1 MDGTFSSIS
10 APVLFGQILVGLIN
24 GAFYA
29 VMCLGLSLV
38 FGMLRIINFAHGAQY
53 MLGAVCAYI
62 LLARLGIGYW
72 GALILAP
79 ALVAAVGM
87 VIERTLLRRLTG
99 TDPLYGLLMTFGL
112 ALISESAVLHW
123 LGATALPYPVPDAL
137 KGGIK
142 LSFMFLP
149 TYRAWVVC
157 VSLVLCVAVWFAL
170 ERTRLGSYLRAATEN
185 PVLVQNFGLNVPL
198 MLTLTYGA
206 GAGLAA
212 LAGVLA
218 APIYGVSFSMGSGLL
233 ITVFAAIVIGGM
245 NSILGATLS
254 GLALGL
260 IEGLTKVFYPPAS
273 SVIVF
278 VVMIL
283 VLTLRPQG
291 LFGRQE

>member
-1 MDGTFSSIS
+1 MDGIFTSLSM
-10 APVLFGQILVGLIN
+10 PVLFGQVLVGLIN

-53 MLGAVCAYI
+53 MLGAVLAYF
-62 LLARLGIGYW
+62 LLTRLGIGYW
-72 GALILAP
+72 GAMIIAP

-87 VIERTLLRRLTG
+87 VIERLLLRRLTG

-112 ALISESAVLHW
+112 ALIAESAILHW
-123 LGATALPYPVPDAL
+123 LGATAIPYPMPDSL
-137 KGGIK
+137 KGGTK

-157 VSLVLCVAVWFAL
+157 VSLVLCVAVWLAL
-170 ERTRLGSYLRAATEN
+170 ERTRLGSYLRAATDN

-245 NSILGATLS
+245 NSILGATVS

-260 IEGLTKVFYPPAS
+260 IEGLTKVLYPPAS

-283 VLTLRPQG
+283 VLTVRPQG

>member
-1 MDGTFSSIS
+1 MDGIFTSIS
-10 APVLFGQILVGLIN
+10 TPVLFGQILVGLIN

-53 MLGAVCAYI
+53 MLGAFLAHF
-62 LLARLGIGYW
+62 LLTRLGIGYW
-72 GALILAP
+72 GALIIAP
-79 ALVAAVGM
+79 ALVAAAGM

-99 TDPLYGLLMTFGL
+99 TDPLYGLLLTFGL
-112 ALISESAVLHW
+112 ALIAESAVLHW
-123 LGATALPYPVPDAL
+123 LGSTALPYPVPDSL
-137 KGGIK
+137 KGGTK

-157 VSLVLCVAVWFAL
+157 VSLVLCLAVWLAL

-218 APIYGVSFSMGSGLL
+218 APIYGASFSMGSGLL

-245 NSILGATLS
+245 NSILGATVS

>member
-1 MDGTFSSIS
+1 MDGFFPSIT

-53 MLGAVCAYI
+53 MLGAVLAYA
-62 LLARLGIGYW
+62 LLTHMGIGYW
-72 GALILAP
+72 GAIVIVP
-79 ALVAAVGM
+79 VMVAAAGM
-87 VIERTLLRRLTG
+87 VVERTLLRRLTG
-99 TDPLYGLLMTFGL
+99 TDPLYGLLLTFGL
-112 ALISESAVLHW
+112 ALIAEGAVLYW
-123 LGATALPYPVPDAL
+123 LGATALPYPVPDSL
-137 KGGIK
+137 KGGTR

-157 VSLVLCVAVWFAL
+157 ASLFLCTAVWLAL

-218 APIYGVSFSMGSGLL
+218 APIYGASFSMGSGLL

-245 NSILGATLS
+245 NSILGATVA

-260 IEGLTKVFYPPAS
+260 IEGLTKVLYPPAS

-278 VVMIL
+278 VVMII

-291 LFGRQE
+291 LFGREE